1 MGKGDYAAVLIFH
14 PGFEDSVNTGKE
26 MPVESLYDQAR
37 GLSTLIILIMSAI
50 GGSMIPLFLMPAIM
64 KKIAVFSVNYWGI
77 QENSDFVAV
86 DEIEH
91 SIGVSISETAVDY
104 V

>member
-1 MGKGDYAAVLIFH
+1 
-14 PGFEDSVNTGKE
+14 
-26 MPVESLYDQAR
+26 
-37 GLSTLIILIMSAI
+37 
-50 GGSMIPLFLMPAIM
+50 M